1 MKQVNDITSYEIID
15 ILNRFSIKK
24 PILDVA
30 NKMDFNLVDLFYDKV
45 FVNSNNEKI
54 DEITKNLLGIY
65 GNFLAT
71 YYFKQLGYNIYTE
84 VPVYD
89 GKKEVTKADLSF
101 IDSSGKLNYC
111 EVKAAFQIIDNMR
124 NYKDSSP
131 SKTGCYKDLDTEI
144 IKYKNIGKKLIT
156 QVDKLSKTGAVVNVI
171 IFDGCFLD
179 EIIKQNLNERNV
191 KIIKLAVN
199 IYDLEK
205 YIKDKVIKIQ
215 NYYCDIKRSNNKK
228 ISK

>member
-71 YYFKQLGYNIYTE
+71 YYFKQLGYNIDTE

-101 IDSSGKLNYC
+101 Y
-111 EVKAAFQIIDNMR
+111 R
-124 NYKDSSP
+124 
-131 SKTGCYKDLDTEI
+131 
-144 IKYKNIGKKLIT
+144 
-156 QVDKLSKTGAVVNVI
+156 
-171 IFDGCFLD
+171 
-179 EIIKQNLNERNV
+179 
-191 KIIKLAVN
+191 
-199 IYDLEK
+199 
-205 YIKDKVIKIQ
+205 
-215 NYYCDIKRSNNKK
+215 
-228 ISK
+228 

>member
-1 MKQVNDITSYEIID
+1 MKQEYDITSYEIID

-30 NKMDFNLVDLFYDKV
+30 NKMNFNLVDLFYDKI
-45 FVNSNNEKI
+45 FVNCDDEKI
-54 DEITKNLLGIY
+54 DEVTKNLLGIY

-71 YYFKQLGYNIYTE
+71 YYFEQLGYNVETE

-124 NYKDSSP
+124 NYKDTSP
-131 SKTGCYKDLDTEI
+131 SKTGCYKDLDKEI
-144 IKYKNIGKKLIT
+144 IKYKSIGKKLIT
-156 QVDKLSKTGAVVNVI
+156 QVDKLYKTGALVNVI

-179 EIIKQNLNERNV
+179 EIIKQKLKERNV

-199 IYDLEK
+199 IYDLEN

-215 NYYCDIKRSNNKK
+215 NYYYDIKKTNHKK

>member
-1 MKQVNDITSYEIID
+1 MKQEYDITSYEIID

-30 NKMDFNLVDLFYDKV
+30 NKMNFNLVDLFYDKI
-45 FVNSNNEKI
+45 FVNCDDEKI
-54 DEITKNLLGIY
+54 DEVTKNLLGIY

-71 YYFKQLGYNIYTE
+71 YYFEQLGYNVETE

-124 NYKDSSP
+124 NYKDTSP
-131 SKTGCYKDLDTEI
+131 SKTGCYKDLDKEI
-144 IKYKNIGKKLIT
+144 IKYKSIGKKLIT
-156 QVDKLSKTGAVVNVI
+156 QVDKLYKTGALVNVI

-179 EIIKQNLNERNV
+179 EIIKQKLKERNV

-215 NYYCDIKRSNNKK
+215 NYYYDIKKTNHKK

>member
-71 YYFKQLGYNIYTE
+71 YYFKQLGYNIDTE

-124 NYKDSSP
+124 NYKDSSS

-179 EIIKQNLNERNV
+179 EIIKQKLNERNV